1 MQVPT
6 RVDVTPN
13 PIADNVDCRIPWVD
27 LGRLKMPIRVGTT
40 CIACL
45 FPAALV
51 RLWISS

>member
-13 PIADNVDCRIPWVD
+13 PIVDNVDYRIPWDD
-27 LGRLKMPIRVGTT
+27 LGRLKIPIRVGTT

-51 RLWISS
+51 GLWISS

>member
-1 MQVPT
+1 MQVPM
-6 RVDVTPN
+6 RADAIPN
-13 PIADNVDCRIPWVD
+13 PIADNVDYRIPWVD

-45 FPAALV
+45 FPVALV